1 VRVVQKYGG
10 SSLATPERILN
21 VAERIARAYR
31 EHGPL
36 VVVLSAIGDTTD
48 DLLALAREVSSRP
61 HPDALDLLLST
72 GEVVSIA
79 LMEMALRDRGV
90 PSTALMG
97 WQAGIR
103 TTSSFGRA
111 LIESV
116 ESARIERH
124 LGSGKVVLV
133 AGFQGV
139 TVEEEITTLGRGG
152 SDTTAVALAAA
163 LRANKCEIYTD
174 VDGVYT
180 SDPRIVSRARKLSQ
194 ITYDE
199 MLELAHLG
207 AVVLHPRSVELAKR
221 YGVPLYVATSL
232 DNREGTLIREEAQ
245 KVEGGHVVTGI
256 AVDESVARVTLRGVR
271 PPEGALKRLF
281 GVLAEAEINI
291 DIIIT
296 SLVGS
301 DGLDVAFSL
310 EVSDLDRALELLA
323 ARRSSLAYDRLD
335 AESDL
340 AKVSVVGA
348 GMASRPGVAAGVFH
362 TLADAAIDVKMV
374 STSEIKIS
382 VVLERKEARRAARLL
397 HTAFGLD
404 SEEGALVEGNVP
416 SEREKTFKKISP

>member
-1 VRVVQKYGG
+1 MRVVQKYGG
-10 SSLATPERILN
+10 SSLATPARILN

-36 VVVLSAIGDTTD
+36 VVVLSAMGDTTD
-48 DLLALAREVSSRP
+48 ELLALAREVSPRP

-90 PSTALMG
+90 PAVALMG

-103 TTSSFGRA
+103 TTPSFGRA

-116 ESARIERH
+116 ESARLERH
-124 LGSGKVVLV
+124 LSGGKVVLV

-139 TVEEEITTLGRGG
+139 TAEEEITTLGRGG

-163 LRANKCEIYTD
+163 LRAERCEIYTD

-180 SDPRIVSRARKLSQ
+180 SDPRVVPKARKLTHV
-194 ITYDE
+194 TYDE

-207 AVVLHPRSVELAKR
+207 AVVLHPRAVELAKR

-232 DNREGTLIREEAQ
+232 DDREGTWIGGEAQ
-245 KVEGGHVVTGI
+245 DMEGGRVVTGV

-281 GVLAEAEINI
+281 GLLAEAEINV

-296 SLVGS
+296 SAAGP

-310 EVSDLDRALELLA
+310 EAGDLERAIELLA

-335 AESDL
+335 AEGGL

-348 GMASRPGVAAGVFH
+348 GMASRPGVAAGVFR
-362 TLADAAIDVKMV
+362 TLADAGIDVKMV

-382 VVLERKEARRAARLL
+382 VVVEREQARRAARLL

-404 SEEGALVEGNVP
+404 DEAAEAGGTP
-416 SEREKTFKKISP
+416 SPQGERREA